1 MSTQWR
7 FRGGR
12 GSGVAAA
19 VGSACLMAAAALW
32 LTGAGLNADA
42 VPMSPAASPVV
53 SPAVTSAAAEPAR
66 PLVAP
71 AATDTPGTP
80 GTPAFSVPSPAVA
93 GAPPVELRL
102 PGRTVRVDPVG
113 VAADGS
119 IDVPDDPSRA
129 GWLATGAAPA
139 DPAGSTVLVGH
150 LDSAT
155 QGIGAFAALL
165 DLPANTSLTVVDS
178 EGAMHRYRVLSRQQ
192 LVKADLPATLFA
204 RDGSP
209 RLVLITCGGAFDRA
223 THHYDDNVVVTA
235 VPDDR

>member
-1 MSTQWR
+1 
-7 FRGGR
+7 
-12 GSGVAAA
+12 
-19 VGSACLMAAAALW
+19 MAAAALW

-42 VPMSPAASPVV
+42 APMSAAV
-53 SPAVTSAAAEPAR
+53 SPVTSAAVEAAR

-71 AATDTPGTP
+71 AAKAAPDSP
-80 GTPAFSVPSPAVA
+80 GTPAFSVPAPAVA

-129 GWLATGAAPA
+129 GWLVTGSAPA

-155 QGIGAFAALL
+155 KGIGAFAALL
-165 DLPANTSLTVVDS
+165 DLPANTSLSVVDS
-178 EGAMHRYRVLSRQQ
+178 QGDVHRYRVTSRQQ
-192 LVKADLPATLFA
+192 LVKAGLPATLFA
-204 RDGSP
+204 REGSP
-209 RLVLITCGGAFDRA
+209 RLVLITCGGAFDRT

>member
-1 MSTQWR
+1 
-7 FRGGR
+7 
-12 GSGVAAA
+12 
-19 VGSACLMAAAALW
+19 MAAAALW
-32 LTGAGLNADA
+32 LTGGGLNANA
-42 VPMSPAASPVV
+42 APMSPAASPVV

-71 AATDTPGTP
+71 AAPATPE
-80 GTPAFSVPSPAVA
+80 TPAFSVQSPAVA

-102 PGRTVRVDPVG
+102 PGRAVRVDPVG

-119 IDVPDDPSRA
+119 IGVPDDPSRA
-129 GWLATGAAPA
+129 GWLVTGSAPA
-139 DPAGSTVLVGH
+139 DSAGSTVLVGH

-178 EGAMHRYRVLSRQQ
+178 EGGVHRYRVTSRQQ
-192 LVKADLPATLFA
+192 LVKTDLPATLFA